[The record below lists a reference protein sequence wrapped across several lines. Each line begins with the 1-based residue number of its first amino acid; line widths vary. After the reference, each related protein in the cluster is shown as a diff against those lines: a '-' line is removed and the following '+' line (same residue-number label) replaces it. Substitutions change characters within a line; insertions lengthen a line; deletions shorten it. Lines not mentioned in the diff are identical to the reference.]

1 MNKSMAVIVSILAAT
16 LATQSVRAL
25 ELPPQNIQL
34 DRNNSNMTKVLSA
47 QYRAVYG
54 AVSNKYLILRDYWY
68 DTYDEG
74 ECPVENVRQA
84 GGLLKLAD
92 AAMENGDKNS
102 DSASFVYAGGLLTQ
116 ADTLLNVRV
125 KNFDQFP
132 YDAPTPL
139 KDQDASKVR
148 KSTAADYAVLNRFGV
163 LMNDIG
169 PSIWGVGDDGE
180 KYMIM
185 TFFNY
190 HATGAIVKPVL
201 VELMS
206 TIDPSKHYMYLL
218 NAESKVTTSAST
230 TEFSVIDG
238 AKSFKMLVTDKP
250 GESAVIHTEGKFP
263 ELKGKAPAV
272 SFSIDIQP
280 RNAYWYNQNRGA
292 ATMYPDIVL
301 AGFEQ
306 AGPMQGTITM
316 GDKRIAYKGGAVSEV
331 CLISGAPGKSYREY
345 RTAMTKYGNEWY
357 IQIHSDQLDASFISY
372 GKFRDAGVT
381 YKGQYIIPLSYKIT
395 PDIASKSITLTAQ
408 TKEFG
413 ELKLHMQRA
422 LTDTVYTDG
431 IADTYGTFD
440 GQQLSNSGGWL
451 EHVSKGA
458 PDGIVAVQE
467 YPQLVDPM

>member
-1 MNKSMAVIVSILAAT
+1 MAIMYMGLLVAFAVPSAL
-16 LATQSVRAL
+16 AL

-34 DRNNSNMTKVLSA
+34 TKSNTNMTKVLSA
-47 QYRAVYG
+47 QYRSIYDIVN
-54 AVSNKYLILRDYWY
+54 NKYFYLRDYWY
-68 DTYDEG
+68 DTFEEG
-74 ECPVENVRQA
+74 ECPAENVKQA
-84 GGLLKLAD
+84 GDLLKLAD
-92 AAMENGDKNS
+92 AAMSSGFNNA
-102 DSASFVYAGGLLTQ
+102 DSASFVYAGGLMTK

-125 KNFDQFP
+125 KNYDQFP

-139 KDQDASKVR
+139 KDQDASKIR
-148 KSTAADYAVLNRFGV
+148 KTTAADYTVLNRFGV

-169 PSIWGVGDDGE
+169 PSMWGTGDDGQ

-190 HATGAIVKPVL
+190 HATGAIIKPVF

-206 TIDPSKHYMYLL
+206 TTDPSKHYTYLL
-218 NAESKVTTSAST
+218 NAESKVTTTANT
-230 TEFSVIDG
+230 TEFSVVDG
-238 AKSFKMLVTDKP
+238 AKSFKMILTDKP
-250 GESAVIHTEGKFP
+250 GESAVMHTEGKFP
-263 ELKGKAPAV
+263 EVKGKAPAI

-280 RNAYWYNQNRGA
+280 KNTYWYNQNRGS
-292 ATMYPDIVL
+292 ATMYPDVVL

-316 GDKRIAYKGGAVSEV
+316 GNKKIAYKGGAVSEV
-331 CLISGAPGKSYREY
+331 CMISGAPGKSYKEY
-345 RTAMTKYGNEWY
+345 RTVMTKYGNEWY
-357 IQIHSDQLDASFISY
+357 IQINSDELNASFISY
-372 GKFRDAGVT
+372 GKFRDAGIT

-413 ELKLHMQRA
+413 ELNIHMQRT
-422 LTDTVYTDG
+422 LTDTLYTDG
-431 IADTYGTFD
+431 IADAYGTFN
-440 GQQLSNSGGWL
+440 GQQLSNLGAWL
-451 EHVSKGA
+451 EHVNKGA